1 VGPALRAR
9 LCGTHGVRA
18 RLRPYARPVPAK
30 YYRRV
35 LTYWTTPQRFFP
47 RRAVPFSGFGTKM
60 ALWAMWQVAIMGIRI
75 PMTMHYKPFQ
85 ARPAHPTSGH
95 SYHI

>member
-1 VGPALRAR
+1 
-9 LCGTHGVRA
+9 
-18 RLRPYARPVPAK
+18 
-30 YYRRV
+30 
-35 LTYWTTPQRFFP
+35 
-47 RRAVPFSGFGTKM
+47 M

>member
-1 VGPALRAR
+1 MRRRFSPPLTTESPA
-9 LCGTHGVRA
+9 THDG
-18 RLRPYARPVPAK
+18 
-30 YYRRV
+30 
-35 LTYWTTPQRFFP
+35 FP
-47 RRAVPFSGFGTKM
+47 PSGGAFSGFGTKM